1 MRKTLNLKSLNERP
15 ASRTV
20 LALSLAASLAAF
32 GCTTNRT
39 PGNGEPLR
47 SAPGAGPAAPT
58 SGVTSGSSR
67 CGVVVDPPMMSSSQH
82 LDPLPGVSTRSRR
95 LPLSPDEAAAI
106 MADNQLGRGVRVL
119 GPVNPA
125 RSGHRYVS
133 DKVDPFDR
141 PANGVVTVN
150 SSINSVD
157 QVAGIVNGATG
168 VVGTG
173 TTVSGV
179 TGASTIAGTGMT
191 TTGTPLTPTTAAIPV
206 TPGTFAAGTGSVTT
220 TTTPAVSASSTGTT
234 LTPTTASSVLPS
246 ITATSGST
254 VTSPVRIV
262 NTNGRVT
269 VTNSSGGTTT
279 NNNQR

>member
-1 MRKTLNLKSLNERP
+1 MGKTLNLKSLNELP

-39 PGNGEPLR
+39 PGNGAPLR
-47 SAPGAGPAAPT
+47 SGPGAGPAAPT

-67 CGVVVDPPMMSSSQH
+67 GGVVTDQPMMSSSRH
-82 LDPLPGVSTRSRR
+82 LDPLPGVSTRPKR

-119 GPVNPA
+119 GPVNPSK
-125 RSGHRYVS
+125 SGHRYVS
-133 DKVDPFDR
+133 DRVDPFDR
-141 PANGVVTVN
+141 PANGIVTVN

-157 QVAGIVNGATG
+157 QVAGIVSGTTGAA
-168 VVGTG
+168 GTG

-179 TGASTIAGTGMT
+179 TGASTIAGTGT
-191 TTGTPLTPTTAAIPV
+191 IAGGTPLTPTTAAMPV
-206 TPGTFAAGTGSVTT
+206 TPGAFAAGSGSVT
-220 TTTPAVSASSTGTT
+220 TTTPAVSAASTGTT
-234 LTPTTASSVLPS
+234 LTPTTASSVLPA
-246 ITATSGST
+246 ITTVNGST

-269 VTNSSGGTTT
+269 VTNSSAGTTT
-279 NNNQR
+279 SHQH